1 MEYITKTI
9 SSEYDGLLLEA
20 LVLVP
25 EGKPKGIIQISHGMS
40 EYKERYLAFMNFL
53 VDITIFVSF
62 MIIEDME
69 KV

>member
-25 EGKPKGIIQISHGMS
+25 ERKTKGNHT
-40 EYKERYLAFMNFL
+40 N
-53 VDITIFVSF
+53 ITWHVGI
-62 MIIEDME
+62 
-69 KV
+69 